1 MTRDMYA
8 RLRRVQDLIRHSIPS
23 GDLPEIFDHGLTLL
37 LRDLERAKLARANRP
52 RPAPRVAT
60 NTRHVPAAVRR
71 AVWDRDGGQCAFVG
85 VDGRC
90 RERGFLEFHHVT
102 PFADGGET
110 TAANVELRCRSHNLF
125 EGARQFGGWVVRES
139 RAIYEVG

>member
-1 MTRDMYA
+1 VAPDLYSVQFTMTPEMYG
-8 RLRRVQDLIRHSIPS
+8 RLRRAQDLIRHSIPS
-23 GDLPEIFDHGLTLL
+23 GDLAEIFDRGLTLL
-37 LRDLERAKLARANRP
+37 LRNLERAKLGRTNRP
-52 RPAPRVAT
+52 RPAPPVAA
-60 NTRHVPAAVRR
+60 NTRHIPAAVRR

-90 RERGFLEFHHVT
+90 RECGFLEFHHVK

-125 EGARQFGGWVVRES
+125 EEARHFGG
-139 RAIYEVG
+139 